1 MTNSVTA
8 MHWDELDGEFCKN
21 TDVGFVRRASRPA
34 MVDAILAGTCWELKT
49 TTEQGEYTIFEFRS
63 DRNHRAYSVVGPKL
77 PDCLKILVDLVR
89 AYEEE

>member
-8 MHWDELDGEFCKN
+8 MHWDELEGEFCKN
-21 TDVGFVRRASRPA
+21 TEVGFVSRAPRPA
-34 MVDAILAGTCWELKT
+34 MVGAILAGTCWELKT

-77 PDCLKILVDLVR
+77 SGCQKILVPLVR
-89 AYEEE
+89 AYEAE